1 MRPHRWLLC
10 CSCLFFLLLVNACR
24 SGDSDEKNIFRYNQP
39 NGIETLDPAFARNLA
54 IMWPVH
60 FIYNT
65 LVDVDDK
72 MVLQPSL
79 AKSWSISAEG
89 LHYTFH
95 LRTDVFFQD
104 NPEFP
109 EGKGRK
115 MTAADVVYSFNRL
128 IDPQT
133 AAAGAWVFNGRVAE
147 KQPFV
152 ALDDSTFVLNL
163 QQPFRPMLEILSM
176 PYCSIVPHEVTDKWG
191 KDFRNHPCGTGPFQ
205 LGFWDEGNVMM
216 LYKNP
221 HYWET
226 DSTGRRLPYF
236 KGVKVTFNETRSLA
250 FLRFEQNEL
259 DFMNGIDGAMQDL
272 VLTKQGQLR
281 SQFQKDIRLTKK
293 TYLNTE
299 YLGFL
304 LDTMKSEFRG
314 NPLKVQKLRQ
324 AINYAIDRQKII
336 TYFRNGIGLPATG
349 GFIPPGMPGFEKDQV
364 KGYGYDPDKA
374 LSLLAEAGFPNGKG
388 LPPITLT
395 TPDENIDVCTFI
407 AGELNDIGI
416 PAKVQ
421 VMQNGLLQQ
430 QMASSNLAFFKAQWI
445 ADYPDAETFLAFFYS
460 PLPAPPNYTRFKN
473 TRYDQWYRQSIRTNV
488 DSLRFVLYR
497 KMDSF
502 AMSQAPV
509 VPLYYGQI
517 LHFTHKGLHGLS
529 TNAMN
534 IIDVKKAWKK

>member
-1 MRPHRWLLC
+1 MTRYQWLLFC
-10 CSCLFFLLLVNACR
+10 AVSFFGLLANGCR
-24 SGDSDEKNIFRYNQP
+24 SGVSDEKAVFRYNQP

-65 LVDVDDK
+65 LVNVDDK
-72 MVLQPSL
+72 MALQPSL
-79 AKSWSISAEG
+79 AKSWSISADG

-104 NPEFP
+104 NSAFP
-109 EGKGRK
+109 QGKGRK
-115 MTAADVVYSFNRL
+115 MTATDVVYSFNRL
-128 IDPQT
+128 INPQT
-133 AAAGAWVFNGRVAE
+133 AAAGAWVFNGRVVSTH
-147 KQPFV
+147 PFM

-176 PYCSIVPHEVTDKWG
+176 PYCSIVPHEVTEKWG
-191 KDFRNHPCGTGPFQ
+191 RDFRDHPCGTGPFQ

-226 DSTGRRLPYF
+226 DSAGRRLPYF

-272 VLTKQGQLR
+272 VLTKQGELR
-281 SQFQKDIRLTKK
+281 SQFQESIRLTKK
-293 TYLNTE
+293 VYLNTE

-304 LDTMKSEFRG
+304 LDTTAPAFRN
-314 NPLKVQKLRQ
+314 NPLKVVKVRQ

-349 GFIPPGMPGFEKDQV
+349 GFIPPGMPGFEKEQV
-364 KGYGYDPDKA
+364 KGYDYDPDKA
-374 LSLLAEAGFPNGKG
+374 LVLLKDAGFPGGKG

-416 PAKVQ
+416 PVAVQ
-421 VMQNGLLQQ
+421 VMQNGLLHQ
-430 QMASSNLAFFKAQWI
+430 QMASSDLGFFKAQWI

-473 TRYDQWYRQSIRTNV
+473 ARFDQWYRQSMNTNA
-488 DSLRFVLYR
+488 DSLRFILYR
-497 KMDSF
+497 KMDSL
-502 AMSQAPV
+502 AISLAPV

-517 LHFTHKGLHGLS
+517 LHFTHKNLHGLS

-534 IIDVKKAWKK
+534 IIDVKKAWKE

>member
-1 MRPHRWLLC
+1 MGRHRWLLC
-10 CSCLFFLLLVNACR
+10 RSCLLFLLLTNACR
-24 SGDSDEKNIFRYNQP
+24 SGKSDEKDIFRYNQP

-65 LVDVDDK
+65 LVEVGAD
-72 MVLQPSL
+72 MTLQPSL
-79 AKSWSISAEG
+79 AKKWTISADG
-89 LHYTFH
+89 RHYTFH
-95 LRTDVFFQD
+95 LRNDVFFQD
-104 NPEFP
+104 NPVFP
-109 EGKGRK
+109 NGKGRR
-115 MTAADVVYSFNRL
+115 MTASDVVYSFNRL
-128 IDPQT
+128 IDPKT
-133 AAAGAWVFNGRVAE
+133 AAAGAWVFNGRIAE
-147 KQPFV
+147 QQPFV
-152 ALDDSTFVLNL
+152 ALNDSTFVMNL

-176 PYCSIVPHEVTDKWG
+176 PYCSIVPHEATEKWG

-226 DSTGRRLPYF
+226 DSAGRQLPYF

-281 SQFQKDIRLTKK
+281 PQFQDDIRLTKQ

-304 LDTMKSEFRG
+304 LDTTKPALQNS
-314 NPLKVQKLRQ
+314 PLKVLKVRQ

-336 TYFRNGIGLPATG
+336 TYFRNGIGLPAIG
-349 GFIPPGMPGFEKDQV
+349 GFIPPGMPGFEKQQTQ
-364 KGYGYDPDKA
+364 GYTYDPDKA
-374 LSLLAEAGFPNGKG
+374 LALLAEAGFPNGKG
-388 LPPITLT
+388 LPPVTLT

-421 VMQNGLLQQ
+421 VMQNGLLHQ
-430 QMASSNLAFFKAQWI
+430 QMASSELAFFKAQWI

-460 PLPAPPNYTRFKN
+460 PLPAPPNYTQFKN
-473 TRYDQWYRQSIRTNV
+473 AQFDRWYQQSMSTNA
-488 DSLRFVLYR
+488 DSLRFALYR
-497 KMDSF
+497 KMDSL
-502 AMSQAPV
+502 AVSLAPV
-509 VPLYYGQI
+509 VSLYYGQI
-517 LHFTHKGLHGLS
+517 LHFTHKNMHGLRA
-529 TNAMN
+529 NAMN
-534 IIDVKKAWKK
+534 IIDVKQAWKE